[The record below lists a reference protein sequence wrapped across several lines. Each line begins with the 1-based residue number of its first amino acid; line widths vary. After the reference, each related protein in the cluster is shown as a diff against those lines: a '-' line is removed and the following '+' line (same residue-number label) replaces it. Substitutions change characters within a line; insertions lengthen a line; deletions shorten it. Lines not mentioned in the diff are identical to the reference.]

1 LKTNT
6 YLKSGEKMNIRPLH
20 DRVIVRRTEEEKTT
34 ASGLIIPDSAT
45 EKPSEGVIVAAGNGR
60 INDNGDVVALDV
72 KVGDQVL
79 FGQFAGTEIKA
90 DGETLLVMREDDIVA
105 VIE

>member
-1 LKTNT
+1 
-6 YLKSGEKMNIRPLH
+6 MNIRPLH
-20 DRVIVRRTEEEKTT
+20 DRVIVRRTQEEKTT
-34 ASGLIIPDSAT
+34 ESGLIIPDSAT
-45 EKPSEGVIVAAGNGR
+45 EKPSKGEILAVGHGR
-60 INDNGDVVALDV
+60 INDNGDVIALDV

-79 FGQFAGTEIKA
+79 FGQYAGNEIKA